1 MISTC
6 STLLFFGGGGC
17 NQLHVLE
24 DIRLRMKKKVSINL
38 CCTFQNWEVCWA
50 QTGWYQGTRWQ
61 QLEMTSDVA
70 NKRIL
75 SKDGSNPQSHN
86 TWAATQLRKLVNV
99 LDVHWWWWLMIKC
112 GKHVLPWR
120 TCELLHTSPALRI
133 STSYQTAE
141 PSPRC
146 SSRLVRMEHCQI
158 AIFCWHIHF
167 TLYSK
172 L

>member
-1 MISTC
+1 MFNTP
-6 STLLFFGGGGC
+6 FFLGGGGGC

-120 TCELLHTSPALRI
+120 TCELLHTSPANLHII
-133 STSYQTAE
+133 SNGRTKSAMQQSFGE
-141 PSPRC
+141 DG
-146 SSRLVRMEHCQI
+146 
-158 AIFCWHIHF
+158 
-167 TLYSK
+167 TLSNSDLLLAYTFYS
-172 L
+172 LF